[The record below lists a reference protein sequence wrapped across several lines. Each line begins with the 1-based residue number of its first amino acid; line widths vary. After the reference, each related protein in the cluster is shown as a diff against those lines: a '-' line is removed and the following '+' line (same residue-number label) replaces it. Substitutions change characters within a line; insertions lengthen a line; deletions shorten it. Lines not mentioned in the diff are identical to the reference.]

1 MSSELLSSIR
11 ANFPRIDTDAN
22 GRHRIFF
29 ENAAG
34 SLVLLQAAEAEA
46 KARIDC
52 SANVDAPSWESKR
65 NEEVILDGRR
75 DVSDFLNASDAYC
88 VVSGESAT
96 SLLFHLSYAISKEL
110 SGKENV
116 VLTNYEHYANISPW
130 LELERRRLV
139 KEVRFARF
147 NPKTGLLDL
156 SHLESLVDENTR
168 VISVTGISN
177 VLGSK
182 TPLDHVLRIAK
193 HASAYTV
200 LDAVHTVAHV
210 PLDLQKTPF
219 DFVVFSAYKLF
230 SRRGSFMCGR
240 RDLLQSLQ
248 PYKVLPAPEE
258 PPSNWEMGTRDQS
271 LFASISAVMEYLAWL
286 GGKVEREEG
295 VAGALGAY
303 AGRRRLLKAA
313 LTWIEEY
320 ERGLSVA
327 MLKGTRGARGLP
339 EITGVEVYG
348 ITDAAQVQSRVPT
361 FTFNIVGADP
371 LEVARYLWDRHA
383 IAVLAEDHGG
393 FYSKTL
399 NTYGRSIAVR
409 ASPVHFNTVEEIAVF
424 LRAVEDAAE
433 HFSSL
438 STAGLGGKGSPRH

>member
-11 ANFPRIDTDAN
+11 SNFPRVDTDAS
-22 GRHRIFF
+22 GRRRVFF

-34 SLVLLQAAEAEA
+34 SLVLQQAAAAEA

-52 SANVDAPSWESKR
+52 SANVDGPAWESKR

-75 DVSDFLNASDAYC
+75 DVSDFLNASDAHC
-88 VVSGESAT
+88 IVSGESAT
-96 SLLFHLSYAISKEL
+96 SLLFHLSYAIAKEL

-116 VLTNYEHYANISPW
+116 VTTDYEHYANISPW

-139 KEVRFARF
+139 KEVRFAKF
-147 NPKTGLLDL
+147 DSGTGLLDP
-156 SHLESLVDENTR
+156 SHLESLVDEDTR
-168 VISVTGISN
+168 VISVAGVSN

-182 TPLDHVLRIAK
+182 TPLDHVLRIARR
-193 HASAYTV
+193 ASAYTV

-210 PLDLQKTPF
+210 PLDVQKTPF

-230 SRRGSFMCGR
+230 GRRGSFMCGR
-240 RDLLQSLQ
+240 RDLLQSLE

-271 LFASISAVMEYLAWL
+271 LFASISAVMGYFTWL
-286 GGKVEREEG
+286 GTRVEQEQR
-295 VAGALGAY
+295 VARALGAY

-320 ERGLSVA
+320 ERELSVA
-327 MLKGTRGARGLP
+327 MLGGTQGARGLP
-339 EITGVEVYG
+339 EIAGVEVYG
-348 ITDAAQVQSRVPT
+348 ITDVARVQSRVPT
-361 FTFNIVGADP
+361 FTFNILGADP
-371 LEVARYLWDRHA
+371 LEVAKYLWDRHA

-399 NTYGRSIAVR
+399 NTYGKSIAVR
-409 ASPVHFNTVEEIAVF
+409 ASPVHFNTVEEVAKF
-424 LRAVEDAAE
+424 LQAVEDAVE
-433 HFSSL
+433 HFRS
-438 STAGLGGKGSPRH
+438 G